1 MELSTFLQELQPYL
15 AGSRRSGEYTRELLI
30 QAVRDDYPVNG
41 ILYTTS
47 EKTLRA
53 YCNGTRMGSKMAKE
67 LIRFFEHR
75 KFARYI
81 DELPPTPRDGILD
94 LICRHGISASIGSLG
109 NDCADILYEA
119 LILAAQKK
127 PGKQGQTNDR
137 DIDRLII
144 EEALGR
150 ILNAML
156 SLDPD
161 ERLDE
166 LRYDAVRISE
176 KLGEYPGP
184 KANALLARQI
194 TRNVVEYYNFI
205 QEQIGLLE
213 GRKKATFKMAA
224 ELVQDRYI
232 ELKKAGRP
240 AGSVF
245 YDISNWIETKTKA
258 GCGEACEILASFFIQ
273 NCEVFDAPAQ

>member
-1 MELSTFLQELQPYL
+1 MTIQSTAFFTPQAKQPFAL
-15 AGSRRSGEYTRELLI
+15 IATEREWAARWRKSLF
-30 QAVRDDYPVNG
+30 V
-41 ILYTTS
+41 
-47 EKTLRA
+47 
-53 YCNGTRMGSKMAKE
+53 
-67 LIRFFEHR
+67 FFEHR

-194 TRNVVEYYNFI
+194 TQNVVEYYNFI